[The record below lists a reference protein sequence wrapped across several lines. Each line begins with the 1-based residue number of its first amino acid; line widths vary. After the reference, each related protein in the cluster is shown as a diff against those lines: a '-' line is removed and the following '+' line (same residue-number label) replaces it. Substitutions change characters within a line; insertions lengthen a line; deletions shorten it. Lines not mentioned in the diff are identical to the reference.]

1 VRTAHPLAKA
11 VILTLAEAW
20 PEALPFG
27 QLLAAAGKLAGQT
40 PAQEAVA
47 GILLSTL
54 GAGLS
59 EFHTRLPRVVSKPSR
74 FPAASALAR
83 RQAARGVRLTT
94 GLHTMVAAEG
104 EIERRLIELLD
115 GTRDL
120 SALARDLA
128 PILNQ
133 PEDVAARQIERNL
146 EKLAKMG
153 LLEA

>member
-1 VRTAHPLAKA
+1 
-11 VILTLAEAW
+11 
-20 PEALPFG
+20 
-27 QLLAAAGKLAGQT
+27 
-40 PAQEAVA
+40 
-47 GILLSTL
+47 
-54 GAGLS
+54 
-59 EFHTRLPRVVSKPSR
+59 
-74 FPAASALAR
+74 
-83 RQAARGVRLTT
+83 VRLTT

-104 EIERRLIELLD
+104 EIERRLIGLLD

-120 SALARDLA
+120 SALARELA